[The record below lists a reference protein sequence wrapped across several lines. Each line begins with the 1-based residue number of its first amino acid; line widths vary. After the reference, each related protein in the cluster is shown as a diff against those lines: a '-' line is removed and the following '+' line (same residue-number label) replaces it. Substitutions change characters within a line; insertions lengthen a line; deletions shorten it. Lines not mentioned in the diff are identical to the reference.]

1 MPIRT
6 RIQGFSAAAFAMSI
20 TGVASASGQTS
31 PVAVAIAVG
40 CEAPCPSVPAEL
52 DEHRSFGFRVSET
65 NLHLE
70 DRTTTAFG
78 ALFALNHHQ
87 YATLAGLTSRLHEF
101 AFIGGGSGDFE
112 GGLGGDLAFG
122 WRAVL
127 GEHHGPFGRL
137 GLRGEL
143 LGNDVFYRST
153 LELPV
158 GELGYQLLRDRSL
171 LIEVALD
178 AAPVLVG
185 RYNVEGARA
194 RALGGSFAWGGH
206 LALALDAIHL
216 EAGYSRLEPKHDSA
230 YGALDTLNAALC
242 GGAGF
247 VAVCGDLRFV
257 RGDVHALVEDAIVPA
272 RTFYLGAFVG
282 LSSASPR
289 RQTAQPR
296 AQKR

>member
-6 RIQGFSAAAFAMSI
+6 RIRGFSAAAFAMAI
-20 TGVASASGQTS
+20 AGIPCASGQTS
-31 PVAVAIAVG
+31 PVGVAIAVG
-40 CEAPCPSVPAEL
+40 CKAPCPSVPAEL
-52 DEHRSFGFRVSET
+52 DEHRSFGLRVSET
-65 NLHLE
+65 NLRLE

-78 ALFALNHHQ
+78 ALFALNDHQ
-87 YATLAGLTSRLHEF
+87 YATLSDLTSRLREF

-112 GGLGGDLAFG
+112 GGLGGDVAFG
-122 WRAVL
+122 WRARV
-127 GEHHGPFGRL
+127 GPNHGPFARL

-158 GELGYQLLRDRSL
+158 AELGYQLLRDRTL
-171 LIEVALD
+171 LIEVALS

-185 RYNVEGARA
+185 RYNVEGAAA

-216 EAGYSRLEPKHDSA
+216 EAGYSRLEPKPDSV

-242 GGAGF
+242 GSAGF
-247 VAVCGDLRFV
+247 VAACGDLRFL
-257 RGDVHALVEDAIVPA
+257 RGDVHALAPDAIVPA
-272 RTFYLGAFVG
+272 RTFYLGAFLGV
-282 LSSASPR
+282 SSASPPKP
-289 RQTAQPR
+289 APLPR
-296 AQKR
+296 NHQR